1 MNEEHLIE
9 VFNEGFENFKNF
21 KWDDEKLILKRAP
34 AKHDVYVAF
43 MKHFY
48 TIYTNEIIFDFE
60 SLVIQTQ
67 NDIDKELSF
76 YSERKKIEEIINLK
90 IEGIAKNYLNNPY
103 NFYAN
108 TSNIMHAFF
117 EPENYKQL
125 SFNLFSKY
133 QEKFVK
139 WFDSNGSITEIE
151 EILDDDIATL
161 NQLFAVLIEN
171 NLLNDRLQKLKSY
184 YLPESISEKRLS
196 INQTVLLLDKLK
208 FIQKIEHNT
217 LTIQARLISKICG
230 YHEKNIKNSLER
242 LGAKQSV
249 WSNQYKK
256 DVKIV
261 NNTISELEL
270 ILDKENGTN

>member
-1 MNEEHLIE
+1 MNEEQLIE
-9 VFNEGFENFKNF
+9 SFEEGFKKFSKHQ
-21 KWDDEKLILKRAP
+21 WDDKKLILKRAP

-48 TIYTNEIIFDFE
+48 SIYTNEIIYDFE
-60 SLVIQTQ
+60 SLVIPIQ

-90 IEGIAKNYLNNPY
+90 IEGLAKKYLNNHY

-108 TSNIMHAFF
+108 TLNIMHAFF

-125 SFNLFSKY
+125 SWNLFSKY
-133 QEKFVK
+133 QEKLIK
-139 WFDSNGSITEIE
+139 WYDLNGSISEIE
-151 EILDDDIATL
+151 EILEEEIATL

-171 NLLNDRLQKLKSY
+171 NLLNDRLQKLKSD

-242 LGAKQSV
+242 LGKKQSV